1 MEDGSKH
8 PSGASNIQ
16 LPTSNI
22 ASSAGAARTR
32 CIRTV
37 HSMMRAVVFD
47 MDGVL
52 TDSEPAFHA
61 AVNDI
66 LARYAE
72 SISLQDYEGFIGSA
86 TPVMWER
93 MIALKQLP
101 AKLDEILEMYETP
114 LMERLRQPR
123 PPLPGA
129 RELLERL
136 RSRGVPIG
144 LCTASY
150 RRWAVAILGSAGI
163 AADFDAI
170 VAADDVERTKPD
182 PHPYER
188 AASLLGFAPQQCVVV
203 EDSVSGLTSALAS
216 GAHVIQLRATGTSAP
231 PMPGVARVITS
242 LDEFPLELLVAVPR

>member
-1 MEDGSKH
+1 MTPDCDDS
-8 PSGASNIQ
+8 
-16 LPTSNI
+16 
-22 ASSAGAARTR
+22 AARFG
-32 CIRTV
+32 
-37 HSMMRAVVFD
+37 AVIFD

-66 LARYAE
+66 LARYGE
-72 SISLQDYEGFIGSA
+72 SISLHDYEGFIGTA
-86 TPVMWER
+86 TPVMWQR
-93 MIALKQLP
+93 MIALKRLP
-101 AKLDEILEMYETP
+101 AQLDEILEMYEAP
-114 LMERLRQPR
+114 LMKRLRQPR

-136 RSRGVPIG
+136 RGRGVPTG

-150 RRWAVAILGSAGI
+150 RRWAEAILGAAGI

-182 PHPYER
+182 PQPYER
-188 AASLLGFAPQQCVVV
+188 AASLLRCAPQRCIVV

-216 GAHVIQLRATGTSAP
+216 GAHVIQLRATSTSAP
-231 PMPGVARVITS
+231 PMPGVACVIAS
-242 LDEFPLELLVAVPR
+242 LDDFPIDLLG

>member
-1 MEDGSKH
+1 V
-8 PSGASNIQ
+8 
-16 LPTSNI
+16 
-22 ASSAGAARTR
+22 SAAPF
-32 CIRTV
+32 
-37 HSMMRAVVFD
+37 RAVIFD

-66 LARYAE
+66 LARFGE
-72 SISLQDYEGFIGSA
+72 SISLHDYEGFIGTA

-101 AKLDEILEMYETP
+101 APLDAILQMYEAP
-114 LMERLRQPR
+114 LMTRLREPR

-129 RELLERL
+129 RELLAEL
-136 RSRGVPIG
+136 RARDVPVG

-150 RRWAVAILGSAGI
+150 RRWADAILASAGI

-182 PHPYER
+182 PQPYER
-188 AASLLGFAPQQCVVV
+188 AARLLGQEPTQCVVV

-216 GAHVIQLRATGTSAP
+216 GAYVIQLRATGTSAD
-231 PMPGVARVITS
+231 PMPGGARVIRS
-242 LDEFPLELLVAVPR
+242 LADMTFEMLITASVCRNAHN

>member
-1 MEDGSKH
+1 MTAD
-8 PSGASNIQ
+8 
-16 LPTSNI
+16 TR
-22 ASSAGAARTR
+22 GAATR
-32 CIRTV
+32 FG
-37 HSMMRAVVFD
+37 AVIFD

-66 LARYAE
+66 LGRYGE
-72 SISLQDYEGFIGSA
+72 SISLHDYEGFIGTA

-93 MIALKQLP
+93 MIALKRLP
-101 AKLDEILEMYETP
+101 ARLDEILQMYEAP

-136 RSRGVPIG
+136 RARRVPIG

-150 RRWAVAILGSAGI
+150 RRWAEAILGAAGI

-182 PHPYER
+182 PQPYER
-188 AASLLGFAPQQCVVV
+188 AASLLGCTPQQCTVV

-216 GAHVIQLRATGTSAP
+216 GAHVIQLRATGTSAA
-231 PMPGVARVITS
+231 PMAGVACVIGS
-242 LDEFPLELLVAVPR
+242 LDEFPLRWVV